1 MHAVYLARCSSVA
14 DAHAGGGAAALLPR
28 RRRPAGATLHG
39 LAMRRRPAP
48 IHVVY
53 RIYEYARDA
62 SMHGVHAAAG
72 PAGPT
77 SSESLL
83 HLRGTPVRLDRSLH
97 VGPTLGRILLQT
109 AVQLCMYVQL

>member
-62 SMHGVHAAAG
+62 SMHGVHACSSRAG
-72 PAGPT
+72 RPY
-77 SSESLL
+77 EL
-83 HLRGTPVRLDRSLH
+83 V
-97 VGPTLGRILLQT
+97 
-109 AVQLCMYVQL
+109 